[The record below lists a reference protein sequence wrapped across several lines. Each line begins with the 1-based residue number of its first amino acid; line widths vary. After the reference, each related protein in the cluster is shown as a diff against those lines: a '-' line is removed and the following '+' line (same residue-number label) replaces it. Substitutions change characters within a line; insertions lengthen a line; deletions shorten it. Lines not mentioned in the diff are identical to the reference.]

1 MQLAVGNLQ
10 DPYGYSSLG
19 LMQAA
24 NKEEFLKA
32 HGTHQQNVQEPPSFL
47 FHSLQDAPMIEIGP
61 LLF

>member
-32 HGTHQQNVQEPPSFL
+32 HGTPAKCSRTTKL
-47 FHSLQDAPMIEIGP
+47 LISLQDAPMIEIGP
-61 LLF
+61 LFS